1 MIQGRFVKDGS
12 YTEIYLGN
20 GITELVPVPQYDPH
34 TENGLSYFWWP
45 KEVKVEAVKKR
56 NRDWIWW
63 TTGAAVFLLG
73 ASFGAIMQQIYYCV
87 PLFIGSMAYIGLVI
101 WANRR

>member
-1 MIQGRFVKDGS
+1 MVTGRFVKDNH

-20 GITELVPVPQYDPH
+20 GMTELVPVPQYDPH

-73 ASFGAIMQQIYYCV
+73 ASFGAILQEFYYCV
-87 PLFIGSMAYIGLVI
+87 PLFICSLAYIGFVVY
-101 WANRR
+101 ANRK